1 MSFRKCMFAAVFF
14 ALSTLAAHASDER
27 LLAGPGIA
35 VVQTAAGTLQGYVRQ
50 GIFTYKGVPYA
61 EAERFMPPR
70 AVAPWNGVRLAL
82 TDGPISPQSA
92 DPADDIFPPHW
103 FWPHW
108 HPRSLP
114 MADACQD
121 LNIWTPGLDGKKR
134 PVMVWLH
141 GGGFSAGSATVEDVY
156 DGENLARTGDV
167 VVVSVN
173 HRLNSVGYLDLSA
186 YGEKYAKSAN
196 AGMLD
201 IVAALE
207 WVRDNITN
215 FGGDPANVTVF
226 GQSGG
231 GAKVLTLMAMPSAK
245 GLFHKAI
252 VMSGCVPLMGM
263 TLPRPE
269 AVRKV
274 AERLLTDLGL
284 SPDRVDELQTMPYDT
299 LYRAANK
306 AWNAVA
312 KELPGQMFPGL
323 GWAPVADGNVVVC
336 DPAAD
341 GFSPLGERVPLM
353 VGTVLSEWTSMPL
366 LAKMAQSQSD
376 NLNTW
381 SVEEAA
387 RRLNERYGDKAES
400 IVAAFRKAYPGKK
413 DAAALYVD
421 TRLRNGALKTAELK
435 AKQPAPVYTYVFSWE
450 TPVMGGYALAYH
462 CSELPFVFSNIALSE
477 TATGAGAEA
486 FTLADRMSRA
496 WVNFARTGDPN
507 GEGLPKWDT
516 FTPENGAAMI
526 FDSECRAVNAHDRE
540 LLALLNAK

>member
-1 MSFRKCMFAAVFF
+1 MKLSKSLCAAAILALFASSAP
-14 ALSTLAAHASDER
+14 ASQER

-35 VVQTAAGTLQGYVRQ
+35 VVQTKAGTLQGYVRQ

-61 EAERFMPPR
+61 EAERFMPPQP
-70 AVAPWNGVRLAL
+70 VAPWQGVRLAL
-82 TDGPISPQSA
+82 TEGPVSLQSS

-103 FWPHW
+103 YWPHW

-114 MADACQD
+114 MADACQN
-121 LNIWTPGLDGKKR
+121 LNVWTPGLDGKKR

-156 DGENLARTGDV
+156 DGENLSRTGDV

-173 HRLNSVGYLDLSA
+173 HRLNSVGFLDLSA
-186 YGEKYAKSAN
+186 YGEKFAQSAN

-201 IVAALE
+201 IVGALE
-207 WVRDNITN
+207 WVRDNIAS

-245 GLFHKAI
+245 GLFHKGI

-269 AVRKV
+269 AARKV
-274 AERLLTDLGL
+274 AERLLSDLGL
-284 SPDRVDELQTMPYDT
+284 TADRVGELQTMPYDT

-306 AWNAVA
+306 AYAAVA
-312 KELPGQMFPGL
+312 KELPGQLFPGL
-323 GWAPVADGNVVVC
+323 GWAPVADGAVVAC
-336 DPAAD
+336 DPAGNA
-341 GFSPLGERVPLM
+341 FSPLAENVPLM

-381 SVEEAA
+381 NVEEAS
-387 RRLNERYGDKAES
+387 RRLSGRFGGKAEA
-400 IVAAFRKAYPGKK
+400 VVDAFRKAYPGKK
-413 DAAALYVD
+413 DAAVLYVD
-421 TRLRNGALKTAELK
+421 TRLRGGAVKTAELK
-435 AKQPAPVYTYVFSWE
+435 ARQAASVYTYVFSWE
-450 TPVMGGYALAYH
+450 TPVLGGFALAYH
-462 CSELPFVFSNIALSE
+462 CAELPFVFNNIALSE
-477 TATGAGAEA
+477 TSTGAGAEA
-486 FTLADRMSRA
+486 FALAEKMSRA

-507 GEGLPKWDT
+507 GEGLPKWDA
-516 FTPENGAAMI
+516 FTPENGTAMI
-526 FDSECRAVNAHDRE
+526 FDNECVAASHHDRE
-540 LLALLNAK
+540 LQALLTAK